1 MARSR
6 RRRKLQAA
14 SEHNKP
20 LTGSQAAITPRI
32 HLMAYS
38 SSGEFAEMEIE
49 AIADLK
55 AQLNKFQVMWLNV
68 DGIGNGDF
76 VREVAELFDLHELAL
91 EDVLSLQQRAKVEQ
105 YDDHLF
111 IVLRMITMHHGEH
124 PETEQ
129 LSLFL
134 GKRYVLTFQEHP
146 GGDTLGPV
154 RERIRRSLGRIR
166 TEPSDYLAYALIDAA
181 VDGYFPVLELLGE
194 KLDQLEDEILD
205 QSTGN
210 ETPARVHEI
219 KRDILLVRR
228 AIWPLRE
235 AVNNLIRD
243 ANPLISDQTR
253 VYLRDVHD
261 HAMRIMDLVEMY
273 REIGSDLMDLYLTS
287 VSNRMNEVM
296 KALTLITSIFIPP
309 TLIAGIYGMNFDTRV
324 SPWNM
329 PELNWYYGYPLA
341 LSIMVLL
348 SLLLIGYL
356 WHRGWLTDKHNPKT
370 PANSAKP
377 QSS

>member
-14 SEHNKP
+14 GEPQSSSR
-20 LTGSQAAITPRI
+20 SQAAITPQI

-38 SSGEFAEMEIE
+38 SSGEFAEMEIKSVAE
-49 AIADLK
+49 VK
-55 AQLNKFQVMWLNV
+55 AQLNKYQVVWLNV
-68 DGIGNGDF
+68 DGIGDGGF
-76 VREVAELFDLHELAL
+76 VREVADVFGLHELAL

-105 YDDHLF
+105 YDDYLF

-129 LSLFL
+129 LSIFL

-146 GGDTLGPV
+146 GGDTFGQV

-166 TEPSDYLAYALIDAA
+166 SEQADYLAYALIDAV

-194 KLDQLEDEILD
+194 SLDILEDDILG

-243 ANPLISDQTR
+243 ANPLVRDQTR

-287 VSNRMNEVM
+287 VSNRTNEVM
-296 KALTLITSIFIPP
+296 KTLTVITSIFIPP
-309 TLIAGIYGMNFDTRV
+309 TLVAGIYGMNFNPKA
-324 SPWNM
+324 SPYNM
-329 PELNWYYGYPLA
+329 PELEWYFGYPFALLVMIL
-341 LSIMVLL
+341 LSILL
-348 SLLLIGYL
+348 VAYL
-356 WHRGWLTDKHNPKT
+356 WHKGWLNDNPSSKT
-370 PANSAKP
+370 P
-377 QSS
+377 SS